1 MQKSGG
7 VVILMQ
13 QSLFNVEETNILED
27 ITYLVGDAG
36 TIKKMPFVHA
46 GLPFDDT
53 VIDFLNEVSR
63 ELMRE
68 KEAKEYSDVVTLG
81 FWLRKASLMKLKER
95 FHKQSSNVHLGKG
108 VAFHIAPSNVPVNY
122 AYSLAAGLLM
132 GNANIV
138 RVPSKDFPQVN
149 IINRVINKSLEMHE
163 SIRQQICLIKYERN
177 QKINDILS
185 SIADIRIVWGGDATI
200 TELRKSPLKPRA
212 DEITFADRYSL
223 AVIDSD
229 KYLEIEN
236 KSRVAEEFYND
247 TYLTDQNAC
256 TSPRIVIW
264 LGEQKK
270 KAKEEFWAELY
281 KVVSRRYTYR
291 AIQGVNKLTSSYLLA
306 ATNEGI
312 KIEEKRDNLIV
323 RVAVPKASAKLMEL
337 KDNSGYFME
346 YECSDIMELRD
357 LCDNIRC
364 QTIGYIGD
372 SNVFLPL
379 IKTGI
384 KGVDRIVPIGK
395 TMDFDLIWDG
405 YNLYER
411 MTREIVRNIVEPY

>member
-7 VVILMQ
+7 AVILMQ
-13 QSLFNVEETNILED
+13 QSLFSVEETNILEG
-27 ITYLVGDAG
+27 ITYLVGDVE
-36 TIKKMPFVHA
+36 TIKNMLFVHA
-46 GLPFDDT
+46 RIPFDDRI
-53 VIDFLNEVSR
+53 VDFLSEVSK
-63 ELMRE
+63 ELMSE
-68 KEAKEYSDVVTLG
+68 KEAREYADVVTLG

-95 FHKQSSNVHLGKG
+95 FHRQNGNAHLGKG
-108 VAFHIAPSNVPVNY
+108 LAFHIAPSNVPVNY
-122 AYSLAAGLLM
+122 AYSLVTGLLM

-138 RVPSKDFPQVN
+138 RVPSRDFPQVR
-149 IINRVINKSLEMHE
+149 IIDRAINKILKRHE
-163 SIRQQICLIKYERN
+163 SIRQYICLIRYARSQE
-177 QKINDILS
+177 INDILS

-200 TELRKSPLKPRA
+200 AELRKSPLKPRA
-212 DEITFADRYSL
+212 GEITFADRYSL

-236 KSRVAEEFYND
+236 KKRIAEEFYND

-270 KAKEEFWAELY
+270 KAKEEFWTELY
-281 KVVSRRYTYR
+281 KVVSRKYAYR

-306 ATNEGI
+306 ATNEGV
-312 KIEEKRDNLIV
+312 KIEKKIDNLIV
-323 RVAVPKASAKLMEL
+323 RVTVPNVSAKLMEL

-346 YECSDIMELRD
+346 YECNDIMELRD
-357 LCDNIRC
+357 LCDDTRC
-364 QTIGYIGD
+364 QTIGYLGD

-379 IKTGI
+379 IETGI

-395 TMDFDLIWDG
+395 TMDFDFAWDG

-411 MTREIVRNIVEPY
+411 MTREIVFDAM